1 MGIKEE
7 KVEKE
12 SLKSEDKDTKEQEK
26 EEIKQED
33 KNSSNEKDEKVDISD
48 KDQSTKPLKA
58 EESDREKDSK
68 VSEPEANSDN
78 TAPDS
83 FINDIYTTEGRQ
95 TSPEKELEEPSSHK
109 TGDDLVADIKSND
122 LDDNK
127 HNASAKPQPEIKQE
141 DKNSSD
147 EKDEKEENIKKEQT
161 AKPIESEK
169 IDEQDSDDKADSVTK
184 SILETKVESEKTKE
198 DKKSSITVEK
208 TSSIVV
214 EKTIQIEKNSSES
227 QFESLSLEKIDAS
240 VKSMQEGEDPATSKP
255 DEKSPVEKI
264 IQDDKKNDKSKER
277 SESNLS
283 QESKD
288 GPKVSSESLVEKV
301 DLLTKKTMD
310 EANDVPLDDDNKDQI
325 SSPDEKDSKTK
336 IDGNSLN
343 HENKQE
349 GSNADMQMSAGEKN
363 DNVSTLEVLKDE
375 KIEVNIQKNDDI
387 QSAQKEDSKF
397 IPGVLEIT
405 VKKASELVNN
415 DRIGKSDPY
424 VKIRYSDVEF
434 RSKTIQNT
442 LEPEWNFSCKFD
454 ILNLEERYIHINVYD
469 DDFGKDNIEGC
480 YSLSLKE
487 AMSDSAEEGCWY
499 NLVGC
504 KTGKVFICTSFTP
517 IKMEDSSTGKPVQEA
532 KTTDISKDK
541 EVPVLETSE
550 NKSESKDIAPDS
562 FINDIYTSVGKQ
574 AVPEKEKDP
583 SVSKPDDKDTEES
596 VLPSSIKIEST
607 NKINVSQQEE
617 HSSKLEVK
625 EENSTESIPT
635 EKSKEPESDSLPSED
650 NNTINEISVEK
661 RSW

>member
-1 MGIKEE
+1 MGKDEQEDKDKKDQSRKPLDVEESDIKEE

-147 EKDEKEENIKKEQT
+147 EKDEKEENINKEQT

-184 SILETKVESEKTKE
+184 SILETKNESEKTKVDTKE

-214 EKTIQIEKNSSES
+214 EKTIQIERNSSES

-288 GPKVSSESLVEKV
+288 GPKVSSETLVEKV

-310 EANDVPLDDDNKDQI
+310 EAKDVPLDDDNKDQI

-349 GSNADMQMSAGEKN
+349 GSNEDMQMSAGEKN
-363 DNVSTLEVLKDE
+363 DN
-375 KIEVNIQKNDDI
+375 
-387 QSAQKEDSKF
+387 
-397 IPGVLEIT
+397 
-405 VKKASELVNN
+405 
-415 DRIGKSDPY
+415 
-424 VKIRYSDVEF
+424 
-434 RSKTIQNT
+434 
-442 LEPEWNFSCKFD
+442 
-454 ILNLEERYIHINVYD
+454 
-469 DDFGKDNIEGC
+469 
-480 YSLSLKE
+480 
-487 AMSDSAEEGCWY
+487 
-499 NLVGC
+499 
-504 KTGKVFICTSFTP
+504 
-517 IKMEDSSTGKPVQEA
+517 
-532 KTTDISKDK
+532 
-541 EVPVLETSE
+541 
-550 NKSESKDIAPDS
+550 
-562 FINDIYTSVGKQ
+562 
-574 AVPEKEKDP
+574 
-583 SVSKPDDKDTEES
+583 
-596 VLPSSIKIEST
+596 
-607 NKINVSQQEE
+607 
-617 HSSKLEVK
+617 
-625 EENSTESIPT
+625 
-635 EKSKEPESDSLPSED
+635 
-650 NNTINEISVEK
+650 
-661 RSW
+661 